1 MRVSTNTM
9 YSAGVARMNELQTSL
24 LKTQQQVATG
34 RRILTPADD
43 PLGAAQ
49 ALNLSQ
55 GQSMNTQFAANRSH
69 AKSALMQEEGVLQSV
84 TSLIQDVKD
93 AIIQAGNPTL
103 GDGERQFV
111 ATDLRSRLDEL
122 MGLANSRDGLGNF
135 MFGGNQI
142 DSAPFSKTGNGAHYK
157 GDQGRPMLQVDSA
170 RRMAVGDSGESVF
183 MQIPAQGNF
192 TASSTDGGLQL
203 SPVTVADASSLNLEA
218 TRYDIKFSR
227 SGGATHYEISVQ
239 PVTVPASPAMT
250 GVLTPGEPIHF
261 EGRQL
266 SIEGTPDDGS
276 IVSIRASTRDSLFS
290 TLGDVIDLLEMP
302 GSGQLGGANLSHGLS
317 VANGNIDRALDHVLA
332 VRASVGSRLKE
343 VDTLDNAGL
352 DKNLQYEQ
360 AISTIQDLDYNQ
372 ALSDLA
378 RQQVIL
384 QAAQQSFVKV
394 SGLSLFNFL

>member
-1 MRVSTNTM
+1 
-9 YSAGVARMNELQTSL
+9 
-24 LKTQQQVATG
+24 
-34 RRILTPADD
+34 
-43 PLGAAQ
+43 
-49 ALNLSQ
+49 
-55 GQSMNTQFAANRSH
+55 
-69 AKSALMQEEGVLQSV
+69 
-84 TSLIQDVKD
+84 
-93 AIIQAGNPTL
+93 
-103 GDGERQFV
+103 
-111 ATDLRSRLDEL
+111 
-122 MGLANSRDGLGNF
+122 
-135 MFGGNQI
+135 
-142 DSAPFSKTGNGAHYK
+142 
-157 GDQGRPMLQVDSA
+157 MLQVDSA

-203 SPVTVADASSLNLEA
+203 SPVTLADASSLNLEA
-218 TRYDIKFSR
+218 TRYDIKFSS
-227 SGGATHYEISVQ
+227 SGGATHYEINVQ

-250 GVLTPGEPIHF
+250 GILTPGEPIHF

-266 SIEGTPDDGS
+266 SIEGTPEDGS
-276 IVSIRASTRDSLFS
+276 IVSIRANTRNSLFS

-343 VDTLDNAGL
+343 IDTLDNAGL

-384 QAAQQSFVKV
+384 QAAQQSFVKT

>member
-1 MRVSTNTM
+1 
-9 YSAGVARMNELQTSL
+9 
-24 LKTQQQVATG
+24 
-34 RRILTPADD
+34 
-43 PLGAAQ
+43 
-49 ALNLSQ
+49 
-55 GQSMNTQFAANRSH
+55 
-69 AKSALMQEEGVLQSV
+69 
-84 TSLIQDVKD
+84 
-93 AIIQAGNPTL
+93 
-103 GDGERQFV
+103 
-111 ATDLRSRLDEL
+111 
-122 MGLANSRDGLGNF
+122 
-135 MFGGNQI
+135 
-142 DSAPFSKTGNGAHYK
+142 
-157 GDQGRPMLQVDSA
+157 
-170 RRMAVGDSGESVF
+170 
-183 MQIPAQGNF
+183 
-192 TASSTDGGLQL
+192 
-203 SPVTVADASSLNLEA
+203 
-218 TRYDIKFSR
+218 
-227 SGGATHYEISVQ
+227 
-239 PVTVPASPAMT
+239 MT

-384 QAAQQSFVKV
+384 QAAQQSFVKT

>member
-9 YSAGVARMNELQTSL
+9 YSVGVARMNELQTSL